1 MTSVNS
7 NATNTVVT
15 EEVPARVKVTN
26 YEPSTA
32 GVALAEV
39 LEDGGNLSTAID
51 KTQTEPVV
59 VPSDVVDF
67 LSHHKRSPKED
78 ILRLAYGGTEAAQA
92 EKLDMIFD
100 DFEGLLKIAQK
111 ASGLTDVS
119 GWTDNI
125 ASKYNDLHTKLKGAQ
140 AAGDTAG
147 SECPDWDDGD
157 DGDADIQRYILLQ
170 FPIVD
175 LLQPDLTEL
184 FVNKDGVKLLE
195 ADPTNA
201 SDSRNVFAKKYG
213 LSTNAYFMFI
223 LALAFAQLRYGYS
236 VAGEVRCDSAV
247 RDASCKHRRCCQ
259 KPDVSLPV
267 RIGILGVLPKITKD
281 TTLMSL
287 FTSVLN
293 TRCDGVKSDDANAD
307 AKLAKQAITQLDCVI
322 PQMELVKR
330 KLTDTPKT
338 NTETRIK
345 ILEHIRHHLGKWKP
359 DNDVADATD
368 DSTTKTEDTAY
379 NAGPDDGTALTG
391 KDKFDRSVS
400 VTEDNTNRKRL
411 IHMINRAGLENLLR
425 VDHNAISRVVQTSP
439 PLPPHSDPINKIRGT
454 RNLDLVEGYVLNRS
468 SVQHGSTPY
477 YYAGEVAVCKRQIP
491 LVCLSRECPSWGMD
505 NNNVVP
511 FIEKNCGV
519 VPDVP
524 RVCKCIPRTRI
535 EDTLANLRAAGP
547 VFDIGTML
555 FGIDMRWIYDQLAT
569 EAGVE
574 SDELIK
580 AFEKVIG
587 NNYRKAF
594 EKNSQVFVPGV
605 AGAFYTNLMKSD
617 DEDAKT
623 YDFSKRNAAT
633 AAREISEMVVA
644 EMQPITLPIRSKM
657 TLQQDIFDSCPN
669 YMIPQLSKGNHM
681 LPVVLKALKEK
692 IDQTAYD
699 YNCNDGPEPAT
710 NIVDATISRMFE
722 LSATPRAGSGLPK
735 TTDQEKTLVEGASAA
750 VELVETIRV
759 TLPLTYSLNDK
770 ADHLDDDDATQL
782 AKDAKNLAMSIST
795 GLKAKVGKTP
805 LCHKC

>member
-7 NATNTVVT
+7 SATNTVVT

-32 GVALAEV
+32 GVSLSEV
-39 LEDGGNLSTAID
+39 LDDDGSNMSTAIY

-100 DFEGLLKIAQK
+100 DFEGLLKIAQT
-111 ASGLTDVS
+111 ASGLPDVT

-125 ASKYNDLHTKLKGAQ
+125 IEKHNDLHTKLQNAKA
-140 AAGDTAG
+140 AG
-147 SECPDWDDGD
+147 SECPDWADDNVD
-157 DGDADIQRYILLQ
+157 TQRFILLQ
-170 FPIVD
+170 AKIVD
-175 LLQPDLTEL
+175 LLKHDLTEL
-184 FVNKDGVKLLE
+184 FVNRDGDKLLKD
-195 ADPTNA
+195 DPVND
-201 SDSRNVFAKKYG
+201 SDPRNVFAKKYE
-213 LSTNAYFMFI
+213 LSTNAYFMFVM
-223 LALAFAQLRYGYS
+223 ALAFAQLRYGYS

-247 RDASCKHRRCCQ
+247 RDTSCKHRRCCQ
-259 KPDVSLPV
+259 KPDVPLPI
-267 RIGILGVLPKITKD
+267 RIGILGVLPKIHED

-293 TRCDGVKSDDANAD
+293 TRCDVKSDDTDATDAN

-330 KLTDTPKT
+330 KLTTITKT
-338 NTETRIK
+338 KAEERIK
-345 ILEHIRHHLGKWKP
+345 ILRHIQDSLRKWKL
-359 DNDVADATD
+359 DNDVEVAAD
-368 DSTTKTEDTAY
+368 DSATKVEDDAY
-379 NAGPDDGTALTG
+379 NTVYDGTALKGHDVFTRVADLTDG
-391 KDKFDRSVS
+391 NKDRQ
-400 VTEDNTNRKRL
+400 RL
-411 IHMINRAGLENLLR
+411 IHMINRAGLENLLN
-425 VDHNAISRVVQTSP
+425 VNDTSISRVVQTSP

-511 FIEKNCGV
+511 FIEKPCGV

-535 EDTLANLRAAGP
+535 EDTLANIRAEGP
-547 VFDIGTML
+547 VFDISTML
-555 FGIDMRWIYDQLAT
+555 FGIDMRWIHDQLVIDAS
-569 EAGVE
+569 VDE
-574 SDELIK
+574 SKLNK
-580 AFEKVIG
+580 AFEKVVG

-617 DEDAKT
+617 DEDAND

-633 AAREISEMVVA
+633 VAREISEMVVA

-699 YNCNDGPEPAT
+699 YNHGSKPAT
-710 NIVDATISRMFE
+710 NIVNATISRMFE

-735 TTDQEKTLVEGASAA
+735 TTHHHHHKTLVEGASAA

-759 TLPLTYSLNDK
+759 TLPLTHSLNH
-770 ADHLDDDDATQL
+770 A
-782 AKDAKNLAMSIST
+782 AKDLDADGAKAFPPDTMSADI
-795 GLKAKVGKTP
+795 KAKVVNTP
-805 LCHKC
+805 LHHIRHKC

>member
-7 NATNTVVT
+7 NATNIVVT
-15 EEVPARVKVTN
+15 EEVPARLKVTN
-26 YEPSTA
+26 YEPSTT

-39 LEDGGNLSTAID
+39 LDDDSSNMSTAID

-78 ILRLAYGGTEAAQA
+78 ILRLAYGGTKAAQA
-92 EKLDMIFD
+92 EKLGMIFD

-111 ASGLTDVS
+111 AIGGGGGGA

-125 ASKYNDLHTKLKGAQ
+125 VEKHTDLHTKLQ
-140 AAGDTAG
+140 AARKAQTDDG
-147 SECPDWDDGD
+147 SECPEWSTNS
-157 DGDADIQRYILLQ
+157 DIQRYILLQ

-175 LLQPDLTEL
+175 LLQYDLTEL
-184 FVNKDGVKLLE
+184 FVNGAEEYILE
-195 ADPTNA
+195 TDPSNA
-201 SDSRNVFAKKYG
+201 SDPRNVFAKKYG
-213 LSTNAYFMFI
+213 LSNNAYFMFVM
-223 LALAFAQLRYGYS
+223 ALAFAQLRYGYS

-247 RDASCKHRRCCQ
+247 RDTSCKHRRCSQ
-259 KPDVSLPV
+259 KPDVSLPT
-267 RIGILGVLPKITKD
+267 RIGILGVLPKITEN

-287 FTSVLN
+287 FASVLN
-293 TRCDGVKSDDANAD
+293 TRRDGRRAESDD

-330 KLTDTPKT
+330 KLTSTQQTKA
-338 NTETRIK
+338 EERIQ
-345 ILEHIRHHLGKWKP
+345 ILMHIQDKLRVWKS
-359 DNDVADATD
+359 DNDLVTAADPNTVDA
-368 DSTTKTEDTAY
+368 DSAY
-379 NAGPDDGTALTG
+379 NDGPPDGATLTG
-391 KDKFDRSVS
+391 NDDEFIRNINSTDGDKDRQ
-400 VTEDNTNRKRL
+400 RL
-411 IHMINRAGLENLLR
+411 IHMIDRAGLKNLLS
-425 VDHNAISRVVQTSP
+425 VDDNTISRVVQTFP
-439 PLPPHSDPINKIRGT
+439 ALPPHSDPINKIRGT
-454 RNLDLVEGYVLNRS
+454 RNLDLVEGYVLNKS
-468 SVQHGSTPY
+468 SMQHGSTPY
-477 YYAGEVAVCKRQIP
+477 YYAGEVAVCKRQLP

-511 FIEKNCGV
+511 FIERHCGE

-535 EDTLANLRAAGP
+535 EDTLANIRAEGP
-547 VFDIGTML
+547 VFDISTML
-555 FGIDMRWIYDQLAT
+555 FGIDMRWIYDQLVSNAT
-569 EAGVE
+569 V
-574 SDELIK
+574 SKDELIK
-580 AFEKVIG
+580 AFEKVVG

-605 AGAFYTNLMKSD
+605 AGAFYTNLMKHD
-617 DEDAKT
+617 DEDVPIE
-623 YDFSKRNAAT
+623 FSKRNAAT

-699 YNCNDGPEPAT
+699 YNCNDESNPAT

-735 TTDQEKTLVEGASAA
+735 TTHHHKTLVEGASAA

-759 TLPLTYSLNDK
+759 TLPLTHSLNDAAKDLNDVDK
-770 ADHLDDDDATQL
+770 ALAL
-782 AKDAKNLAMSIST
+782 AKTMSSNP
-795 GLKAKVGKTP
+795 GQKPKVGNTP
-805 LCHKC
+805 LCHGCQDHA

>member
-7 NATNTVVT
+7 SATNTVVT

-32 GVALAEV
+32 GVSLSEV
-39 LEDGGNLSTAID
+39 LDDDGSNMSTAIY

-100 DFEGLLKIAQK
+100 DFEGLLKIAQT
-111 ASGLTDVS
+111 ASGLPDVT

-125 ASKYNDLHTKLKGAQ
+125 IEKHNDLHTKLQNAKA
-140 AAGDTAG
+140 AG
-147 SECPDWDDGD
+147 SECPDWADDNVD
-157 DGDADIQRYILLQ
+157 TQRFILLQ
-170 FPIVD
+170 AKIVD
-175 LLQPDLTEL
+175 LLKHDLTEL
-184 FVNKDGVKLLE
+184 FVNRDGDKLLKD
-195 ADPTNA
+195 DPVND
-201 SDSRNVFAKKYG
+201 SDPRNVFAKKYE
-213 LSTNAYFMFI
+213 LSTNAYFMFVM
-223 LALAFAQLRYGYS
+223 ALAFAQLRYGYS

-247 RDASCKHRRCCQ
+247 RDTSCKHRRCCQ
-259 KPDVSLPV
+259 KPDVPLPI
-267 RIGILGVLPKITKD
+267 RIGILGVLPKIHED

-293 TRCDGVKSDDANAD
+293 TRCDVKSDDTDATDAN

-330 KLTDTPKT
+330 KLTTITKT
-338 NTETRIK
+338 KAEERIK
-345 ILEHIRHHLGKWKP
+345 ILRHIQDSLRKWKL
-359 DNDVADATD
+359 DNDVEVAAD
-368 DSTTKTEDTAY
+368 DSATKVEDDAY
-379 NAGPDDGTALTG
+379 NTVYDGTALKGHDVFTRVADLTDG
-391 KDKFDRSVS
+391 NKDRQ
-400 VTEDNTNRKRL
+400 RL
-411 IHMINRAGLENLLR
+411 IHMINRAGLENLLN
-425 VDHNAISRVVQTSP
+425 VNDTSISRVVQTSP

-511 FIEKNCGV
+511 FIEKPCGV

-535 EDTLANLRAAGP
+535 EDTLANIRAEGP
-547 VFDIGTML
+547 VFDISTML
-555 FGIDMRWIYDQLAT
+555 FGIDMRWIHDQLVIDAS
-569 EAGVE
+569 VDE
-574 SDELIK
+574 SKLNK
-580 AFEKVIG
+580 AFEKVVG

-617 DEDAKT
+617 DEDAND

-633 AAREISEMVVA
+633 VAREISEMVVA

-699 YNCNDGPEPAT
+699 YNHGSKPAT
-710 NIVDATISRMFE
+710 NIVNATISRMFE

-735 TTDQEKTLVEGASAA
+735 TTHHHHHKTLVEGASAA

-759 TLPLTYSLNDK
+759 TLPLTHSLNDAAKGLDADGAK
-770 ADHLDDDDATQL
+770 AL
-782 AKDAKNLAMSIST
+782 AETMSADI
-795 GLKAKVGKTP
+795 KAKVGKTH

>member
-7 NATNTVVT
+7 NATNIVVT

-39 LEDGGNLSTAID
+39 LDDDGSNMSTAID

-78 ILRLAYGGTEAAQA
+78 ILRLAYGGTKAAQA
-92 EKLDMIFD
+92 EKLGMIFD

-111 ASGLTDVS
+111 AIGGDGA

-125 ASKYNDLHTKLKGAQ
+125 VEKHTDLHTKLQ
-140 AAGDTAG
+140 AARKAQTDDG
-147 SECPDWDDGD
+147 SECPEWSTNTNN
-157 DGDADIQRYILLQ
+157 DIQRYILLQ
-170 FPIVD
+170 AKIVD
-175 LLQPDLTEL
+175 LLQYDLTEL
-184 FVNKDGVKLLE
+184 FVNGAEQNLLE
-195 ADPTNA
+195 TDPSNA
-201 SDSRNVFAKKYG
+201 SDPRNVFAKKYG
-213 LSTNAYFMFI
+213 LSNNAYFMFVM
-223 LALAFAQLRYGYS
+223 ALAFAQLRYGYS
-236 VAGEVRCDSAV
+236 VAGEVRCGDAV
-247 RDASCKHRRCCQ
+247 RDTSCKHRRCSQ
-259 KPDVSLPV
+259 KPDVPLPT
-267 RIGILGVLPKITKD
+267 RIGILGVLPKITEN

-287 FTSVLN
+287 FASVLN
-293 TRCDGVKSDDANAD
+293 TRRDGRRAESDD

-330 KLTDTPKT
+330 KLAKETDK
-338 NTETRIK
+338 NASETRIQ
-345 ILEHIRHHLGKWKP
+345 ILIHIQDELRVWKP
-359 DNDVADATD
+359 ANDVVTAVDPNTVDADTVDA
-368 DSTTKTEDTAY
+368 DSAY
-379 NAGPDDGTALTG
+379 NDGPDGATLTG
-391 KDKFDRSVS
+391 NDEFNRNINSTDENKDRQ
-400 VTEDNTNRKRL
+400 RL
-411 IHMINRAGLENLLR
+411 IHMISRAGLKNLLN
-425 VDHNAISRVVQTSP
+425 VDDNTISRVVQTFP
-439 PLPPHSDPINKIRGT
+439 ALPPHSDPINKIRGT
-454 RNLDLVEGYVLNRS
+454 RNLDLVEGYVLNKS
-468 SVQHGSTPY
+468 SMQHGSTPY
-477 YYAGEVAVCKRQIP
+477 YYAGEVAVCKRQLP

-511 FIEKNCGV
+511 FIEKHCGE

-524 RVCKCIPRTRI
+524 DVPCVCKCIPRTRI
-535 EDTLANLRAAGP
+535 EDTLANIRAEGP
-547 VFDIGTML
+547 VFDISTML
-555 FGIDMRWIYDQLAT
+555 FGIDMRWIYDQLVAS
-569 EAGVE
+569 V
-574 SDELIK
+574 SKDELTK
-580 AFEKVIG
+580 AFEKVVG

-605 AGAFYTNLMKSD
+605 AGAFYTNLMKHD
-617 DEDAKT
+617 DEDVPIE
-623 YDFSKRNAAT
+623 FSKRNAAT

-699 YNCNDGPEPAT
+699 YNCNDGSNPAT

-735 TTDQEKTLVEGASAA
+735 TTHYHKTLVEGASAA

-759 TLPLTYSLNDK
+759 TLPLTHSLNDAAK
-770 ADHLDDDDATQL
+770 DLDDAKALAL
-782 AKDAKNLAMSIST
+782 AKTMPSNPGQKP
-795 GLKAKVGKTP
+795 KVGNTH
-805 LCHKC
+805 LCHGCQDHA

>member
-7 NATNTVVT
+7 SATNTVVT

-32 GVALAEV
+32 GVALSEV
-39 LEDGGNLSTAID
+39 FDGSNMSTAIY

-111 ASGLTDVS
+111 ASGMTADVT

-125 ASKYNDLHTKLKGAQ
+125 IEKHNDLHTKLQNAK
-140 AAGDTAG
+140 AAGDEAG
-147 SECPDWDDGD
+147 SECPDW
-157 DGDADIQRYILLQ
+157 ADNVDTQRFILLQ

-175 LLQPDLTEL
+175 LLKPDLTEL
-184 FVNKDGVKLLE
+184 FVNADGVKLLKD
-195 ADPTNA
+195 DPDDD
-201 SDSRNVFAKKYG
+201 SDPRNVFAKKYG
-213 LSTNAYFMFI
+213 LSNNAYFMFI

-247 RDASCKHRRCCQ
+247 RDTSCKHRRCCQ
-259 KPDVSLPV
+259 KPDVPLPI
-267 RIGILGVLPKITKD
+267 RIGILGVLPKIHED

-293 TRCDGVKSDDANAD
+293 TRCDVKSDDTDATDAN

-330 KLTDTPKT
+330 KLTSDLKT
-338 NTETRIK
+338 KAEERIK
-345 ILEHIRHHLGKWKP
+345 ILRHIQDSLRKWKL
-359 DNDVADATD
+359 DNDVEVAAD
-368 DSTTKTEDTAY
+368 DSATKVEDDAY
-379 NAGPDDGTALTG
+379 NTGYDGTALKGNDVFTRVADLTDG
-391 KDKFDRSVS
+391 NKDRQ
-400 VTEDNTNRKRL
+400 RL
-411 IHMINRAGLENLLR
+411 IHMINRAGLENLLN
-425 VDHNAISRVVQTSP
+425 VNATSISRVVQTSP

-511 FIEKNCGV
+511 FIEKHCGV

-535 EDTLANLRAAGP
+535 EDTLANIRAEGP
-547 VFDIGTML
+547 VFDISTML
-555 FGIDMRWIYDQLAT
+555 FGIDMWWIYDQLAT
-569 EAGVE
+569 KAGVE
-574 SDELIK
+574 SAKLNK
-580 AFEKVIG
+580 AFEKVVG
-587 NNYRKAF
+587 KNYRKAF

-617 DEDAKT
+617 DEDAND

-633 AAREISEMVVA
+633 VAREISEMVVA

-699 YNCNDGPEPAT
+699 YNCNDGPKSAT

-735 TTDQEKTLVEGASAA
+735 TTHHHKTLVEGASAA

-759 TLPLTYSLNDK
+759 TLPLTHSLNDAAKGLDADGAK
-770 ADHLDDDDATQL
+770 AL
-782 AKDAKNLAMSIST
+782 AETMSADI
-795 GLKAKVGKTP
+795 KAKVGKTP
-805 LCHKC
+805 LCRECQDHA

>member
-7 NATNTVVT
+7 SATNTVVT

-32 GVALAEV
+32 GVSLSEV
-39 LEDGGNLSTAID
+39 LDDDGSNMSTAIY

-100 DFEGLLKIAQK
+100 DFEGLLKIAQT
-111 ASGLTDVS
+111 ASGLPDVT

-125 ASKYNDLHTKLKGAQ
+125 IEKHNDLHTKLQNAKA
-140 AAGDTAG
+140 AG
-147 SECPDWDDGD
+147 SECPDWADDNVD
-157 DGDADIQRYILLQ
+157 TQRFILLQ
-170 FPIVD
+170 AKIVD
-175 LLQPDLTEL
+175 LLKHDLTEL
-184 FVNKDGVKLLE
+184 FVNRDGDKLLKD
-195 ADPTNA
+195 DPVND
-201 SDSRNVFAKKYG
+201 SDPRNVFAKKYE
-213 LSTNAYFMFI
+213 LSTNAYFMFVM
-223 LALAFAQLRYGYS
+223 ALAFAQLRYGYS

-247 RDASCKHRRCCQ
+247 RDTSCKHRRCCQ
-259 KPDVSLPV
+259 KPDVPLPI
-267 RIGILGVLPKITKD
+267 RIGILGVLPKIHED

-293 TRCDGVKSDDANAD
+293 TRCYVKSDDTDATDAN

-330 KLTDTPKT
+330 KLTSTPKT
-338 NTETRIK
+338 KAEERIK
-345 ILEHIRHHLGKWKP
+345 ILRHIQDSLRKWKL
-359 DNDVADATD
+359 DNDVEVAAD
-368 DSTTKTEDTAY
+368 DSATKVEDDAY
-379 NAGPDDGTALTG
+379 NTVYDGTALKGHDVFTRVADLTDG
-391 KDKFDRSVS
+391 NKDRQ
-400 VTEDNTNRKRL
+400 RL
-411 IHMINRAGLENLLR
+411 IHMINRAGLENLLN
-425 VDHNAISRVVQTSP
+425 VNDTSISRVVQTSP

-511 FIEKNCGV
+511 FIEKPCGV

-535 EDTLANLRAAGP
+535 EDTLANIRAEGP
-547 VFDIGTML
+547 VFDISTML
-555 FGIDMRWIYDQLAT
+555 FGIDMRWIHDQLVIDAS
-569 EAGVE
+569 VDE
-574 SDELIK
+574 SKLNK
-580 AFEKVIG
+580 AFEKVVG

-617 DEDAKT
+617 DEDAND

-633 AAREISEMVVA
+633 VAREISEMVVA

-699 YNCNDGPEPAT
+699 YNHGSKPAT
-710 NIVDATISRMFE
+710 NIVNATISRMFE

-735 TTDQEKTLVEGASAA
+735 TTHHHHHKTLVEGASAA

-759 TLPLTYSLNDK
+759 TLPLTHSLND
-770 ADHLDDDDATQL
+770 A
-782 AKDAKNLAMSIST
+782 AKDLDADGAKALAETMSADI
-795 GLKAKVGKTP
+795 KAKVGKTH
-805 LCHKC
+805 LHHIRHKC